1 MLSKVLRVSL
11 FLSALALPVN
21 AQLTQQ
27 DVTDTW
33 HRGAFNWE
41 DKKQFASYQFLGKGS
56 EFAVGFIYPGS
67 AIQWDMRMPSLAT
80 IDCKSVET
88 TGGWIATDNTRE
100 GLLEDHKEDFK
111 LVNQFVADFCT
122 THKTLFPE
130 AAIYKSI
137 EM

>member
-67 AIQWDMRMPSLAT
+67 AIQWDMRMPSLAI

-88 TGGWIATDNTRE
+88 TGGWIATDNSKE
-100 GLLEDHKEDFK
+100 GLLKEAKEEFK

-130 AAIYKSI
+130 ASIYKGI

>member
-1 MLSKVLRVSL
+1 MLPKVLGISL
-11 FLSALALPVN
+11 FLSALATPVN
-21 AQLTQQ
+21 AQLTKQ

-67 AIQWDMRMPSLAT
+67 GIQWDMRMPSLAI

-88 TGGWIATDNTRE
+88 TGGWIATDNSKE
-100 GLLEDHKEDFK
+100 GLLKEAKEEFK

-130 AAIYKSI
+130 ASIYKGI